1 AVHAVVDDQHDDGQV
16 VLNGRGELLAMHHEA
31 AVAGQADDRTLGV
44 QALGTYGGRQAIAHG
59 PRGGGQLGAVAGEAA
74 EAVQPGRVVAGAVAQ
89 DGVGRQ
95 DLVQMLHDL
104 RHLQG
109 TGVANAARVGPS
121 FVAGTGGGQGV
132 GPAWRLC
139 GRLQRA
145 QRGTEGSRRDVD
157 GLVGDIDPVE
167 LRGVGVNVH
176 EVLARYG
183 DVEQGV

>member
-1 AVHAVVDDQHDDGQV
+1 GW
-16 VLNGRGELLAMHHEA
+16 
-31 AVAGQADDRTLGV
+31 
-44 QALGTYGGRQAIAHG
+44 
-59 PRGGGQLGAVAGEAA
+59 
-74 EAVQPGRVVAGAVAQ
+74 
-89 DGVGRQ
+89 Q

-167 LRGVGVNVH
+167 LRGVGVNVR

-183 DVEQGV
+183 DVEQGVALAGRFREAPAHHQHEVAVAHELQELRVAAQPDVTDEAGVIDREQHLAAELYGQDRK